1 MNDTGRRRSVVRA
14 GEEEEDRIRDV
25 IVRVVVQALR
35 SRATRCPDLFL
46 NGPLQIAEPR
56 WWVDM
61 ANAALADEDL
71 GTWRVWLVQARAVD
85 DPHLGGWRPDI
96 ILTVDLVDRALG
108 RGLSHSV
115 SVRTVIETLGPAM
128 RLRIDPHQ
136 ARQAAA
142 YAPPRDAGGLR
153 QRSGRYYGTF
163 SMMGWDPGCERY
175 GDRSVESP
183 NLEES
188 SRIGP
193 TETSAPPPD
202 YAVAELV
209 ALADARGGG
218 RGVLAGDACA
228 VGVHR
233 RAGADPA
240 CQRRA
245 RVSYRGR
252 SARMSG
258 RAEEGPPHGPVRAL
272 GDR

>member
-209 ALADARGGG
+209 ALA
-218 RGVLAGDACA
+218 
-228 VGVHR
+228 
-233 RAGADPA
+233 RAGQLEAFEELARLLMPVEEVEA
-240 CQRRA
+240 CWQGTRA
-245 RVSYRGR
+245 RLGFTDAPAQIPLANAGR
-252 SARMSG
+252 VCHT
-258 RAEEGPPHGPVRAL
+258 EEGAPG
-272 GDR
+272 